1 MLDRHD
7 RDRMVLLL
15 RQLATG
21 RITNDEFE
29 DRQPL
34 GSPDPAVAEVFYR
47 GASGFYSDLD
57 EYRLAGRHRLS
68 RSERREMARFI
79 LFLKSDLEYEWPCL
93 KLWRELLWVAAGLLT
108 LGLAG
113 RFYWRWMGAHGE
125 LGVWPFLRQED
136 FERAVRNPCYL
147 AGAGSTAME
156 T

>member
-1 MLDRHD
+1 MIDRHS
-7 RDRMVLLL
+7 RDKMVLLL

-34 GSPDPAVAEVFYR
+34 SSQDPAMAEVFYR

-57 EYRLAGRHRLS
+57 EYRLAGRHRMS

-79 LFLKSDLEYEWPCL
+79 LFLKSDLEYEWPCRT
-93 KLWRELLWVAAGLLT
+93 LWQELLWMAAGILT

-113 RFYWRWMGAHGE
+113 RLYRHWMSAHGE
-125 LGVWPFLRQED
+125 VRVWPFLRQKD
-136 FERAVRNPCYL
+136 FEQAVRNPCYL